1 MLMIMSDM
9 IPINSY
15 DWCKHDEYG
24 TYYCI
29 DIKMR

>member
-1 MLMIMSDM
+1 MLMSDM

-24 TYYCI
+24 AYYCI
-29 DIKMR
+29 DREMR